1 MKEFPKGSTWRCRD
15 CHNAWSRERDA
26 KRRAKPYMREIRER
40 KAVKRQAERDARRE
54 EYRKMMRNVP
64 KQPKPKQ
71 PMTVEQRDK
80 LNEYKR
86 IRYKEDVQYRLSQIM
101 RGRLR
106 VALRAQRTTKRSKTM
121 GLLGCTLEE
130 LKAYIEQRFL
140 EGMTWE
146 NHGSVWHI
154 DHIRPMASYDLADE
168 AQLREAMHYSNL
180 QPLYACENV
189 RKSSVWDGR
198 RWRVTH

>member
-1 MKEFPKGSTWRCRD
+1 
-15 CHNAWSRERDA
+15 
-26 KRRAKPYMREIRER
+26 
-40 KAVKRQAERDARRE
+40 
-54 EYRKMMRNVP
+54 
-64 KQPKPKQ
+64 
-71 PMTVEQRDK
+71 MTAEQRDK
-80 LNEYKR
+80 LNEHKR
-86 IRYKEDVQYRLSQIM
+86 VRYKEDVQYRLSQIM

-106 VALRAQRTTKRSKTM
+106 AALKAQYTTKRSKTM

-130 LKAYIEQRFL
+130 LKAHLEQRFL

-154 DHIRPMASYDLADE
+154 DHIRPMASYDLSEE

-198 RWRVTH
+198 RWRMTH

>member
-1 MKEFPKGSTWRCRD
+1 MKEVL
-15 CHNAWSRERDA
+15 ERRIA
-26 KRRAKPYMREIRER
+26 
-40 KAVKRQAERDARRE
+40 KRQAERAI
-54 EYRKMMRNVP
+54 KKLLQPP
-64 KQPKPKQ
+64 KLPKPKL
-71 PMTVEQRDK
+71 PMTAEQRDK

-106 VALRAQRTTKRSKTM
+106 AALRAQRTTKRSKTM

-154 DHIRPMASYDLADE
+154 DHIRPMASYDLSDE

-198 RWRVTH
+198 RWGLQRSTRIA